1 MLLCSLLLCVDGFAQ
16 KGMNGLG
23 AYGTLGTRKGN
34 VWTGV
39 GLKYQHNFSNHFR
52 LESSFNYTLN
62 NNAGEYVSHTAR
74 DGWADYYIATS
85 EAYITRQAMFNAHFL
100 LFSPRPI
107 RPFIIVGVGALEWKS
122 KYTIDG
128 ETESDIRNLK
138 DGGVAYDLGFGCD
151 FRIGYHLTI
160 ELEAMAVS
168 QVFTRSISES
178 FRRWEPSF
186 KANIGLL
193 YNF

>member
-1 MLLCSLLLCVDGFAQ
+1 MLCCLLLCVDGFAQ

-23 AYGTLGTRKGN
+23 AYGMLGTRKGN

-52 LESSFNYTLN
+52 LESSFNYALN
-62 NNAGEYVSHTAR
+62 NNASEYVSHTGTDR
-74 DGWADYYIATS
+74 WEDYDIATS
-85 EAYITRQAMFNAHFL
+85 EAYITWQAMLNTHFL

-107 RPFIIVGVGALEWKS
+107 RPFIIVGVGVLEWKS
-122 KYTIDG
+122 KYTIVG
-128 ETESDIRNLK
+128 GTESDNGNPK
-138 DGGVAYDLGFGCD
+138 DVGVAYDLGFGCD
-151 FRIGYHLTI
+151 FRIGYHWTI
-160 ELEAMAVS
+160 ELEAMTVS
-168 QVFTRSISES
+168 QSFSGAISES
-178 FRRWEPSF
+178 FRRLELSF